1 MRCRS
6 WRPVDAGQAHVSHL
20 PGTDRQCW
28 KPCRNEV
35 EDEGFVRCRECE
47 RDIALHDSAAV
58 RMALIDEGRLRKSNL
73 ERLADDPDISVSMS
87 AEDLKARLYGAG
99 ANA

>member
-28 KPCRNEV
+28 KPCRSVV
-35 EDEGFVRCRECE
+35 EDEGFVRCRDCE
-47 RDIALHDSAAV
+47 EAISLHDSTAV
-58 RMALIDEGRLRKSNL
+58 RAALVEEGMLRPSTLHRLT
-73 ERLADDPDISVSMS
+73 DDPDISVSTT
-87 AEDLKARLYGAG
+87 AERLYEAQRHYVR
-99 ANA
+99 

>member
-28 KPCRNEV
+28 KPCRNTV
-35 EDEGFVRCRECE
+35 EDEGFARCRECE
-47 RDIALHDSAAV
+47 EAISFHDSAAV
-58 RMALIDEGRLRKSNL
+58 RMALIDEGRVRMTNL
-73 ERLADDPDISVSMS
+73 HRLTDDSDISVSMN
-87 AEDLKARLYGAG
+87 AEELMNRLYGTTV
-99 ANA
+99 